1 MINHYKKISFTELEN
16 MRNKLFHKIYMDIY
30 EKMLSDEGQKQ
41 LEAEAMG
48 GTASLLA
55 AMGGFNSGNNGG
67 GGKKPS
73 ANSKYAKSKKRR

>member
-30 EKMLSDEGQKQ
+30 EKMLTGEGQKQ

-48 GTASLLA
+48 CTASLLA
-55 AMGGFNSGNNGG
+55 AMGSAAGNTSTPK
-67 GGKKPS
+67 GKQ
-73 ANSKYAKSKKRR
+73 SKNKRR

>member
-16 MRNKLFHKIYMDIY
+16 MRNKLFHRIYMDIY
-30 EKMLSDEGQKQ
+30 EKMLTDEGQKQ

-55 AMGGFNSGNNGG
+55 AMGSASNASAPK
-67 GGKKPS
+67 GKPTK
-73 ANSKYAKSKKRR
+73 KKRR